1 MKKPKPGDRAAIRVE
16 AEARFARFPPATA
29 SRPPSQEIQHE
40 LEVHQIELEMQNEEL
55 RLVKVALE
63 EARDQYL
70 ELCDLAPVGYLT
82 VGDGEL
88 IEEVNLAAAAL
99 LGLDRARLRGRRFA
113 SVVAPECGAAWRHFL
128 SEVRE
133 GEGSR
138 DCDLS
143 LQRRDGSDFEA
154 HLTGQRHEAS
164 AAVRL
169 VLTDVTSQKRDERA
183 LRESKLRLS
192 LVLEGSEEG
201 AWDWLVGETL
211 VTVSRR
217 WREIVGAAGSG
228 EESTYANQL
237 WVAAIHPEDS
247 LRVRAGVAA
256 LVQGT
261 LARYDFEYRLQLPDG
276 AWRWVRSRARAV
288 VRHPDGT
295 ARRISGTLADITERK
310 EAEAAL
316 RRSQDR
322 FRALI
327 DKGTDLI
334 MVVDQE
340 GRFLFVSP
348 SATECLGWSD
358 QELVG
363 KTAFDLVHP
372 DDLARLSGTLAEGV
386 GIPGAT
392 RSALFR
398 AHHRDG
404 SWRLLEA
411 TGRNLLGDPA
421 VQGVVINARDVTEQH
436 RLEERVQATQKLES
450 VGRLAG
456 GVAHDFNNLLTVV
469 LSGVE
474 ELKRNLEEKVPVE
487 RELVEDI
494 GAAGVRARNLTR
506 QLLAF
511 ARKQVVAPVA
521 TDLNEV
527 VRGAESMLR
536 RVLREDV
543 ELTVTL
549 QPGLWRT
556 FCDPGQME
564 QVLMNLVVNSRDA
577 IAGRGQLTIETQ
589 NSNVPLAEDSE
600 QQAGQWVRLVVR
612 DSGCGMST
620 EVKAHLFEPF
630 FTTKEQGKGTGLGLA
645 TIYGIVHQ
653 AGGHLHVRSEPGQ
666 GTTFVVCLPRHLA
679 DAAPVEAAEAATGT
693 SLANAARGSET
704 ILVVEDEPSIRKVVL
719 RVLEGA
725 GYRVLLVPDGA
736 AVRALGDEQVAG
748 LQLLLTDVIMPG
760 LSGVEV
766 AREVR
771 QRHPGLPVLYMSG
784 YAQDAF
790 AGNSAV
796 EAGVQ
801 VLPKPFTPAVL
812 LSRVRPLLDGE

>member
-1 MKKPKPGDRAAIRVE
+1 VKKPRPGERTAIRAE
-16 AEARFARFPPATA
+16 AEARFARAPPAT
-29 SRPPSQEIQHE
+29 SSLPPSQEIQHE
-40 LEVHQIELEMQNEEL
+40 LQVHQIELEMQNEEL
-55 RLVKVALE
+55 RQVKVALE
-63 EARDQYL
+63 EARDRYL
-70 ELCDLAPVGYLT
+70 ELYDLAPIGYLT
-82 VGDGEL
+82 VGDGEV
-88 IEEVNLAAAAL
+88 IEAVNLAAAAL

-113 SVVAPECGAAWRHFL
+113 SVVVPECGAAWRHFL
-128 SEVRE
+128 SEVR
-133 GEGSR
+133 GGGGSR

-143 LQRRDGSDFEA
+143 LQRGDGLDFEA
-154 HLTGQRHEAS
+154 HLTGRRDEAS

-169 VLTDVTSQKRDERA
+169 VLTDVTAQRRDERA

-201 AWDWLVGETL
+201 AWDWLVGETFI
-211 VTVSRR
+211 TVSRR
-217 WREIVGAAGSG
+217 WREIVGAEGSG
-228 EESTYANQL
+228 EESTCANQL
-237 WVAAIHPEDS
+237 WMAAIHPEDS
-247 LRVRAGVAA
+247 LRVRAGAAA
-256 LVQGT
+256 LVQGS
-261 LARYDFEYRLQLPDG
+261 LARYDFEYRLQVPDG
-276 AWRWVRSRARAV
+276 GWRWVRSRGRVV

-295 ARRISGTLADITERK
+295 ARRVSGTLADITERK
-310 EAEAAL
+310 EGEAAL

-334 MVVDQE
+334 VVVDGE

-348 SATECLGWSD
+348 SATECLGWAD
-358 QELVG
+358 MELVG

-372 DDLARLSGTLAEGV
+372 EDLTRLAGIFTEGV
-386 GIPGAT
+386 GVPGAT
-392 RSALFR
+392 GGAQFR
-398 AHHRDG
+398 ARHRDG

-411 TGRNLLGDPA
+411 TGRNLLDDQA

-436 RLEERVQATQKLES
+436 RLEEQVQATQKLES

-487 RELVEDI
+487 LELVEDI

-527 VRGAESMLR
+527 VRGAEAMLR

-543 ELTVTL
+543 ELKVTL

-577 IAGRGQLTIETQ
+577 IAGRGTLAIETQ
-589 NSNVPLAEDSE
+589 NSDVPLAEDPE
-600 QQAGQWVRLVVR
+600 QAAGQWVRLVVR
-612 DSGCGMST
+612 DSGAGMSA

-645 TIYGIVHQ
+645 TIHGIVHQ
-653 AGGHLHVRSEPGQ
+653 GGGHLHVRSEPGQ
-666 GTTFVVCLPRHLA
+666 GSTFVVCLPRHLA
-679 DAAPVEAAEAATGT
+679 DAAPVEAPAPVTA
-693 SLANAARGSET
+693 AARGSES

-719 RVLEGA
+719 RVLQGA
-725 GYRVLLVPDGA
+725 GYRVVLAPDGA
-736 AVRALGDEQVAG
+736 AVRTLGDEQVAG
-748 LQLLLTDVIMPG
+748 LRLLLTDIIMPG

-766 AREVR
+766 AQEVR
-771 QRHPGLPVLYMSG
+771 LRHPGLPVLYMSG

-790 AGNSAV
+790 EGNSAV
-796 EAGVQ
+796 EAGAQ

-812 LSRVRPLLDGE
+812 LSRVRALLDGE